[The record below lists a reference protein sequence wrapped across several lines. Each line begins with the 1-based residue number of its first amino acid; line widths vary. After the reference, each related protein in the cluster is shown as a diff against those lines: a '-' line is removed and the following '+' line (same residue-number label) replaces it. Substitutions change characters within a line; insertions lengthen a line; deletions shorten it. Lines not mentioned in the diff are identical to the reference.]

1 VTPETL
7 LARYRT
13 LIAKQCRSTRRDPG
27 DRTAPERVKK
37 TTWTEFLKTHCDVL
51 AATDFFTID
60 VGTGRGLTRF
70 PAA

>member
-1 VTPETL
+1 MPEYTSGSGRSNR
-7 LARYRT
+7 AR
-13 LIAKQCRSTRRDPG
+13 
-27 DRTAPERVKK
+27 RVKK

-70 PAA
+70 LAA